1 MQNIH
6 SFIGKPTQNSL
17 LMSSQSMMKQPSRQF
32 QCPRGSKRRSE
43 HSRAAQKR
51 TDKEHQQSRL
61 RTSI

>member
-32 QCPRGSKRRSE
+32 QCAVSTAEQHKNEQIKNTNNHVYVP
-43 HSRAAQKR
+43 QF
-51 TDKEHQQSRL
+51 DFV
-61 RTSI
+61 